1 MGVANERT
9 HAATRR
15 IDAMKLVRW
24 YPLQDWV
31 PPVDVFEQND
41 QLVIRAEVPGV
52 QKADLDVRIENGVL
66 TLHGER
72 KRETDVTEDNA
83 FRLERTYGAFTRSFT
98 LPRTVDGASVTA
110 AYKDGIL
117 EVRVPKA
124 ESAKPKKVEIQAA

>member
-1 MGVANERT
+1 MGVANEST

-15 IDAMKLVRW
+15 IDVMKLVRW

-72 KRETDVTEDNA
+72 KRETDVTEANA
-83 FRLERTYGAFTRSFT
+83 FRLERTHGAFTRSFS

>member
-1 MGVANERT
+1 
-9 HAATRR
+9 
-15 IDAMKLVRW
+15 MKLVRW
-24 YPLQDWV
+24 YPIQDWV
-31 PPVDVFEQND
+31 PPVDIFEQND

-52 QKADLDVRIENGVL
+52 QKNDLDVRIENGVL

-72 KRETDVTEDNA
+72 KRETEVTDDNA
-83 FRLERTYGAFTRSFT
+83 FRLERTHGEFTRSFT